1 MNVVE
6 ISFNFSINFL
16 SLIRKIASM
25 IDLTQ
30 SQVLCIC
37 AIPFN
42 GISQSN
48 LAKKLSIDIST
59 LSRNLD
65 RLIQLNLIY
74 KQSSSIDKRSF
85 KILLTEKGD
94 ILYKKFN
101 FIINDRLA
109 SSYNKLELNEQES
122 LEEILN
128 KLNWELELINK

>member
-1 MNVVE
+1 MNIVE

-30 SQVLCIC
+30 SQVLCIY

-94 ILYKKFN
+94 ILYKKFH

>member
-1 MNVVE
+1 MNIVE

-30 SQVLCIC
+30 SQVLCIY

-65 RLIQLNLIY
+65 RLIQLNLVY
-74 KQSSSIDKRSF
+74 KQSSLIDKRSF
-85 KILLTEKGD
+85 KIMLTEKGD

>member
-1 MNVVE
+1 MNIVE

-30 SQVLCIC
+30 SQVLCIY

-65 RLIQLNLIY
+65 RLIQLNLVY
-74 KQSSSIDKRSF
+74 KQSSLIDKRSF

-94 ILYKKFN
+94 ILYQKFN